1 MKPDKDWEAQL
12 KDGLFDLPK
21 ERWAA
26 MEFDLMR
33 RIRAQETA
41 PEDSLLQRLR
51 RSLGA
56 FLRPLPLA
64 TGFACLFLT
73 VSWWFLHQETNEPK
87 LAGLER
93 LERWDNG
100 EVLQSDSS
108 RTWNWT
114 ASRCT
119 LTLSGRTRR
128 LAAAQGVRLRLE
140 QGDVRFG
147 VNPRK
152 AGESFVVEFGSCEAS
167 VVGTAFSLHYDSSLA
182 SAFVEHGKVRIRNA
196 SGSEKLLLGGER
208 WNCQESHG
216 TSRPADTAIASD
228 PTTAPAPAQVTKPHR
243 IQTKSDADPEWASLE
258 RACLASTAR
267 CLEASATYLQSHPVG
282 ERSARAGLRWARIAK
297 SRGDLRDAMY
307 ALESA
312 AAAQGGDAS
321 NEARLE
327 ICALQGLQLGKAV
340 QARQNLEA
348 LLAQL
353 PAPSPLRARAE
364 QLKAELSADAH

>member
-41 PEDSLLQRLR
+41 PADSLLQRLR

-73 VSWWFLHQETNEPK
+73 MSWWFLHQETNEPK

-152 AGESFVVEFGSCEAS
+152 VGESFVVEFGSCEAS

-216 TSRPADTAIASD
+216 AKRSADTAVATPPSVAQASQ
-228 PTTAPAPAQVTKPHR
+228 AKPQQP
-243 IQTKSDADPEWASLE
+243 IQTKSDADPEWSSLE
-258 RACLASTAR
+258 RTCSASEAR
-267 CLEASATYLQSHPVG
+267 CLEASATYLQSHPIG
-282 ERSARAGLRWARIAK
+282 ERSAQVGLRWARIARN
-297 SRGDLRDAMY
+297 RGDLRDAMY

-312 AAAQGGDAS
+312 AAAQGGNS
-321 NEARLE
+321 SYEARLE
-327 ICALQGLQLGKAV
+327 ICALQALQLGKAV
-340 QARQNLEA
+340 QARQNLED

-353 PAPSPLRARAE
+353 PAPSPLRQRAE